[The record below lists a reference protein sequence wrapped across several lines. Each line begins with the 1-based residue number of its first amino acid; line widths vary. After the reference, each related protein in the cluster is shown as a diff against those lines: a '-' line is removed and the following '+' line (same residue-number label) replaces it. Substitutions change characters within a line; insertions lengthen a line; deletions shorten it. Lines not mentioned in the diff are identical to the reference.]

1 MNGMNIIV
9 RRIAQ
14 LMVPSILLLGIYI
27 VLQGHLTPGGG
38 FAGGVMIAGGYILYV
53 LAFGLREQEM
63 INKKNLASIAE
74 SIGIFLFW
82 SLAIWGLLLGSVF
95 FYNVIAKVNP
105 GQRFHLFSGGIIP
118 LCNIVIGIE
127 VAAALF
133 AVFILLVSWEGKEG
147 EE

>member
-14 LMVPSILLLGIYI
+14 LMVPSIFLLGIYI

-53 LAFGLREQEM
+53 LAFGLKDQE
-63 INKKNLASIAE
+63 IVNKKNLASLAE
-74 SIGIFLFW
+74 SLGIFLFW
-82 SLAIWGLLLGSVF
+82 SLSILGLILGSVF

-147 EE
+147 RR